1 MLLSKSIGA
10 RSSVRGSFVKCH
22 CSSENIRQDSSL
34 KSQYDY
40 KRMVFDSF
48 IYQPNEH
55 LTQHELRCLVKN
67 HKLRIQCRKNR
78 LYLNIYPEK
87 WSDKEHEVWDYLV
100 GVFNDWNLMNLLRE
114 ELSVFPET
122 LDAPLIIP
130 LNMQFI
136 RVNENETKYDDW
148 IDHA

>member
-1 MLLSKSIGA
+1 MLLTKSFGY
-10 RSSVRGSFVKCH
+10 RRCSFVKCR
-22 CSSENIRQDSSL
+22 CSSENIRINSFP
-34 KSQYDY
+34 KEQYDY

-55 LTQHELRCLVKN
+55 LTQYELRSLVKD

-78 LYLNIYPEK
+78 LYLSISPEK
-87 WSDKEHEVWDYLV
+87 WSDKEYEVWDYLV
-100 GVFNDWNLMNLLRE
+100 GIFNDWNLMNLLRE
-114 ELSVFPET
+114 ELSIFPEK
-122 LDAPLIIP
+122 LDAPLMIP

-136 RVNENETKYDDW
+136 RVNTEETKYDDW